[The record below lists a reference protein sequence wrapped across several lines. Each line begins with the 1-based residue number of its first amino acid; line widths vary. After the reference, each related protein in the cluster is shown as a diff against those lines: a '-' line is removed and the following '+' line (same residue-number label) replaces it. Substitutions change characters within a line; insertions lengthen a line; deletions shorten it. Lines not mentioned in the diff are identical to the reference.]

1 MSKILERMKAT
12 LEKKKRVLRNIQ
24 QDVAS
29 FERVIAY
36 YEQHLDELE
45 VKIATPDEVKNKVE
59 EILADQ
65 MALLHYKTQ
74 LFPMLGAL
82 GVEIAGQDQPRNLG
96 AYLSAD
102 KRFNSFGDGL
112 WGLSKWK
119 EGQPQSPSENGHNNR
134 PTDIKVG

>member
-24 QDVAS
+24 QDVSS

-36 YEQHLDELE
+36 YEQHLDELV

-102 KRFNSFGDGL
+102 KRFNSFGG
-112 WGLSKWK
+112 WTMGS
-119 EGQPQSPSENGHNNR
+119 Q
-134 PTDIKVG
+134 